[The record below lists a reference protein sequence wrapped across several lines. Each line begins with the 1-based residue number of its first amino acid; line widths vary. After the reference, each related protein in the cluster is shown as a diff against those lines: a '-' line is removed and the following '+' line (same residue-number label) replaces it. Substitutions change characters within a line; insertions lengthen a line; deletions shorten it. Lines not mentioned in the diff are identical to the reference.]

1 MAASVTSGPRPPTR
15 SAPSF
20 RSASFVIRAPHDA
33 LPVLNI
39 WKTSPIEDDADASM
53 REPMFGLP
61 AERGG
66 MVGAVEC
73 GELRGREQERGAQRS
88 ESDATSAALSG
99 FTVGAST

>member
-39 WKTSPIEDDADASM
+39 WKTSPIEEDADASM

-66 MVGAVEC
+66 MAAAVEC
-73 GELRGREQERGAQRS
+73 GEFAWPRERAAGARRATQRR
-88 ESDATSAALSG
+88 D
-99 FTVGAST
+99 VRRRR